1 MRKLSTTT
9 VQKRSWY
16 ILSALV
22 ENKPGV
28 LFRVTNLFRAR
39 SFNIESITV
48 GSTEQQDLSRMTIT
62 TNSDEKT
69 LDQLV
74 KQLRKLIDVIEVKVL
89 ETDKAVYRELALIKI
104 KAIDPTTRSEIV
116 NYSTIFR
123 GNILDIGKETITV
136 EITGTPDKLDA
147 FKNLVEHYGIAQLS
161 RTGSFSSSKRGCRYL
176 SISKESS
183 HNGESI
189 KIFDTTLRDGEQTPG
204 VTITSDQKIQNRDQT

>member
-1 MRKLSTTT
+1 LFATT
-9 VQKRSWY
+9 VQKESWH
-16 ILSALV
+16 IVSALV

-89 ETDKAVYRELALIKI
+89 DTDNKK
-104 KAIDPTTRSEIV
+104 
-116 NYSTIFR
+116 
-123 GNILDIGKETITV
+123 
-136 EITGTPDKLDA
+136 
-147 FKNLVEHYGIAQLS
+147 
-161 RTGSFSSSKRGCRYL
+161 
-176 SISKESS
+176 
-183 HNGESI
+183 
-189 KIFDTTLRDGEQTPG
+189 
-204 VTITSDQKIQNRDQT
+204 